1 MINTVLEQNNC
12 FFQGDNSGHQLKEKY
27 FHQLNHILIFSN
39 DSIDRLIF
47 FTKYITQFFFCIIRV
62 EEQMKFG
69 LLNYRDRPCK
79 LLALSSVVNELHIT
93 ALYKYFMTM
102 LTCIHAEK
110 NIKFSLP
117 LFIMARMVINAEA
130 YPDTFTDDI
139 PMITLFC
146 Q

>member
-1 MINTVLEQNNC
+1 
-12 FFQGDNSGHQLKEKY
+12 
-27 FHQLNHILIFSN
+27 
-39 DSIDRLIF
+39 
-47 FTKYITQFFFCIIRV
+47 
-62 EEQMKFG
+62 MKFG
-69 LLNYRDRPCK
+69 LLNYRDRSCK
-79 LLALSSVVNELHIT
+79 LLALGSVVNELHIA
-93 ALYKYFMTM
+93 ALYKYFMIM